1 MVATAEPVAT
11 ELDAP
16 VSARKVIEIGKHC
29 RVIVDAGAD
38 AAALAGQVLAI
49 LERR

>member
-16 VSARKVIEIGKHC
+16 VSARKVIEKDC